1 MTLGNVYGILGA
13 AIAVIL
19 SGAGSAIGVSR
30 AGQAAAGLLSK
41 DTSKFGNVLVLQLIP
56 ASQGLYG
63 FVVAFLA
70 IFVKI
75 NVLGGS
81 AMAHLTVEEGY
92 ALIGICSAIGFVG
105 CASAIMQGNVS
116 VAGINLIGKQDK
128 MLSKAIIMAAM
139 VEIFALFAFI
149 ISILGV
155 LGLPV
160 TA

>member
-13 AIAVIL
+13 AIAVIVAGL
-19 SGAGSAIGVSR
+19 GSAVGVSR

-63 FVVAFLA
+63 FVVAFIA

-75 NVLGGS
+75 NILGG
-81 AMAHLTVEEGY
+81 ANMAALTVEQGL
-92 ALIGICSAIGFVG
+92 AMIGICAPVGIVGFL
-105 CASAIMQGNVS
+105 SAIMQGNVS

-155 LGLPV
+155 LGMQI
-160 TA
+160 